1 MTQYEIALPLIDE
14 DTYQFSISV
23 ILPSATFE
31 CVFRWLNSVWV
42 LFVTFPDGSI
52 REAGVYPNVVS
63 WKDFPDYQVVFTT
76 DYTSI
81 GRLDIGAIKMFMLDV
96 VA

>member
-1 MTQYEIALPLIDE
+1 MTQYEIAMPEIDE

-23 ILPSATFE
+23 VLPTTTME
-31 CVFRWLNSVWV
+31 CVFRWLNSVWN

-52 REAGVYPNVVS
+52 REAGVYPNAIS
-63 WKDFPDYQVVFTT
+63 WKGFSDYWIVFTT

-81 GRLDIGAIKMFMLDV
+81 GRLDIGAIKMFILDV
-96 VA
+96 EE